1 MSVDSEQT
9 YQLPPRAIVDLVDA
23 EPTPYLALDP
33 TRSVMALMHR
43 PSMPSIADVAR
54 EEARLAGLRIDP
66 KTNGPSRVDYFTG
79 YTLRD
84 LKTRVDTVVAGLP
97 DGAGLGQTHFSP
109 DGSRI
114 AFTMREEDGLS
125 LWVVETADGQA
136 RRLTE
141 PVLNGVFGAAFQWR
155 SDSQVLIARLLPESR
170 TRPETNSNTPVGPV
184 IQDNDGRT
192 APSRT
197 YQDLLRNDSDAA
209 WFDYYATSQLALVTV
224 DGSVARVGDPKI
236 LTRSAPSPDGAYIL
250 VESLKRPY
258 SYLVPYYRFPETVEV
273 LTAGGAFVRT
283 LADLPLAEEVPIAFD
298 AVAVGARSHE
308 WRGDTDA
315 EVVWVEAQDGGDPS
329 IEAEVRDIAYS
340 LRAPFDGDGQELM
353 RFSLR
358 QMDFNWG
365 RGDLA
370 LGRERWWKDRRV
382 RVWRFRPDE
391 SGQDPELVFDRSYE
405 DRYSDPG
412 SPLHHSSDFGTRIL
426 WSDQDTLYL
435 SGDGASPEGDR
446 PFLDRYDL
454 GSGESERLLHC
465 EPSVYERPI
474 QILDESGPV
483 VLVSRETEDE
493 PTNYYLR
500 DLRDL
505 RDPGGDALIAVT
517 DFPHPYPSISKAN
530 KELIRYPREDGV
542 QLTATLHTPSG
553 YTTDDGPL
561 PTILWAYPR
570 EFKNADAAGQVK
582 DSPNRFAR
590 MAPHSPLYLLTQGY
604 AVLDGPTMP
613 IVGEGDEEAND
624 TYVEQLVASA
634 KGAIDEVV
642 GRGVT
647 DRDRV
652 AVGGH
657 SYGAFMT
664 ANLLAHTDFF
674 KAGIARS
681 GAYNRT
687 LTPFGFQS
695 EERTIWQAPEVYSS
709 MSPFMHVDRIKA
721 PLLLMH
727 GEADNNSGTFPM
739 QSERFYNALKGHG
752 VVTRLVMLPHESHG
766 YRARESILHMLYEM
780 TRWLDR
786 YVKNPA

>member
-1 MSVDSEQT
+1 MNVALDQA
-9 YQLPPRAIVDLVDA
+9 YQLPPQAIVDLVDA

-43 PSMPSIADVAR
+43 PSLPSIAEVAR

-66 KTNGPSRVDYFTG
+66 TTNGPSRVDYFTG

-84 LKTRVDTVVAGLP
+84 LNTRDDTRVTGLP
-97 DGAGLGQTHFSP
+97 DGVGLGQAHFSP
-109 DGSRI
+109 DGTRI
-114 AFTMREEDGLS
+114 AFTMREEEGLS
-125 LWVVETADGQA
+125 LWVVEVADGQA
-136 RRLTE
+136 RRVTG
-141 PVLNGVFGAAFQWR
+141 PVLNGVFGTAFQWR
-155 SDSQVLIARLLPESR
+155 SDSQVLIARLLPEAR
-170 TRPETNSNTPVGPV
+170 TAHDANHTIPQGPV

-197 YQDLLRNDSDAA
+197 YQDLLKNESDAA
-209 WFDYYATSQLALVTV
+209 WFDYYATSQLALVKV
-224 DGSVARVGDPKI
+224 DGSVERVGDPKI
-236 LTRSAPSPDGAYIL
+236 ITRATPSPDGVYIL
-250 VESLKRPY
+250 IESLKRPY
-258 SYLVPYYRFPETVEV
+258 SYLVPYYRFPLKVEV
-273 LTAGGAFVRT
+273 LTEAGAPVRT

-308 WRGDTDA
+308 WRGDAGA
-315 EVVWVEAQDGGDPS
+315 EVVWIEAQDGGDPS
-329 IEAEVRDIAYS
+329 TETEVRDIAYS
-340 LRAPFDGDGQELM
+340 LRAPFDEDGRELM
-353 RFSLR
+353 HFGLR

-382 RVWRFRPDE
+382 RVWRLRPDE
-391 SGQDPELVFDRSYE
+391 IEHDPELVFDRSYE
-405 DRYSDPG
+405 DRYNDPG
-412 SPLHHSSDFGTRIL
+412 SPLHRSSGVGTRIL
-426 WSDQDTLYL
+426 WSDEDTLYL
-435 SGDGASPEGDR
+435 GGDGASPEGDR

-454 GSGESERLLHC
+454 GSGESERMLHC
-465 EPSVYERPI
+465 EPPVYERPI
-474 QILDESGPV
+474 QIIDESGPV

-493 PTNYYLR
+493 PTNFYLR
-500 DLRDL
+500 DLRN
-505 RDPGGDALIAVT
+505 DALTAVT
-517 DFPHPYPSISKAN
+517 DFPHPYPSISGAN
-530 KELIRYPREDGV
+530 KELIRYPRDDGV
-542 QLTATLHTPSG
+542 QLTATLHTPPG
-553 YTTDDGPL
+553 YTTDEGPL

-570 EFKNADAAGQVK
+570 EFKSADAAGQVK

-590 MAPHSPLYLLTQGY
+590 LVPHSPLYLLTQGY

-642 GRGVT
+642 GRGVA

-695 EERTIWQAPEVYSS
+695 EERTIWQAPEVYHS
-709 MSPFMHVDRIKA
+709 MSPFMHADQIKA
-721 PLLLMH
+721 PLLLLH

-752 VVTRLVMLPHESHG
+752 AVTRLVMLPHESHG

-780 TRWLDR
+780 TRWLDT
-786 YVKNPA
+786 YVKGQA